1 LREIAIMLD
10 ERANEAP
17 AVAVFVH
24 ETALVERGASIGFGT
39 SVWHHA
45 HVRSG
50 ARVGTGC
57 TLGKNVFVD
66 AEAVVGDRV
75 KVQNNV
81 SIYRG
86 VCLDDEVFVGPSAVF
101 TNDRTPR
108 ATNPHWE
115 LVPTRVRHGAS
126 IGANATIVCGVEIG
140 AFAMVAA
147 GSVVTRSV
155 EDHRLVAGNPA
166 RPIGWVCRCGTVV
179 ARGDDSPP
187 ADMAQRGDDGRC
199 GACGRDAGWWDA

>member
-1 LREIAIMLD
+1 ML
-10 ERANEAP
+10 ERAEA
-17 AVAVFVH
+17 VSGIDVFVH
-24 ETALVERGASIGFGT
+24 ETAVVERGASIGFGT

-50 ARVGTGC
+50 AHVGSGC

-86 VCLDDEVFVGPSAVF
+86 VRLDDEVFVGPSAVF
-101 TNDRTPR
+101 TNDRVPR
-108 ATNPHWE
+108 ATNPHWQS
-115 LVPTRVRHGAS
+115 VSTRVRRGAS
-126 IGANATIVCGVEIG
+126 IGANATIVCGVDIG
-140 AFAMVAA
+140 AYAMVAA
-147 GSVVTRSV
+147 GAVVTRSV

-166 RPIGWVCRCGTVV
+166 RPLGWVCRCGTVV
-179 ARGDDSPP
+179 ARGDEPP
-187 ADMAQRGDDGRC
+187 PGDMARRGDDGRC
-199 GACGRDAGWWDA
+199 CACGHDAGWWDA